1 MMRMR
6 TQAVA
11 VLAQH
16 QRIDVVINNAGV
28 TGVSK
33 LTQDGFVTDAQ
44 VNLLAPALLSS
55 LLLSGGV
62 SRIVNV
68 ASASGYGAV
77 ILAGRRYAPLNPSI
91 NEISSWIRNQ

>member
-1 MMRMR
+1 MRMR

-44 VNLLAPALLSS
+44 VKPS
-55 LLLSGGV
+55 
-62 SRIVNV
+62 
-68 ASASGYGAV
+68 SASIAQLV
-77 ILAGRRYAPLNPSI
+77 ATVGRRQPYCQRGFCQWLRGSDIGRATLRSPQPLHQRDLI
-91 NEISSWIRNQ
+91 MDTK